1 MTTKFERQGT
11 ILRLVQQQPLSTQ
24 ADVAEALRAA
34 GIDAVQATVSRDI
47 HQLGLVKVRNEEG
60 RLVYALQGAADLR
73 RLDELT
79 FALRRWAG
87 GFTPAGNL
95 CVIAT
100 PRGFAAALA
109 DAIDAA
115 ELDEVAGTIAGDNTV
130 FVAARDGLSG
140 AELAARTAKAPAVSV
155 VERSSVILGSL
166 PVGERVGIAFSGGL
180 DTSCALAWM
189 REHGAIP
196 YAFTADLGQ
205 YDEPDIDAVPDKAR
219 LYGAE
224 DAVLV
229 DCKERARARGPDR
242 AAVRR
247 VPHPDGRQAL
257 LQHHAARARRHRDEA
272 RAGDGRA
279 RRRHLG
285 RRLDVQGQRH
295 RALLPLRPARQREP
309 AHLQAVARQPPS
321 STSSAAARR

>member
-95 CVIAT
+95 CVIGT

-130 FVAARDGLSG
+130 FVAARDGVSG
-140 AELAARTAKAPAVSV
+140 AELA
-155 VERSSVILGSL
+155 
-166 PVGERVGIAFSGGL
+166 
-180 DTSCALAWM
+180 
-189 REHGAIP
+189 RE
-196 YAFTADLGQ
+196 
-205 YDEPDIDAVPDKAR
+205 
-219 LYGAE
+219 
-224 DAVLV
+224 
-229 DCKERARARGPDR
+229 
-242 AAVRR
+242 
-247 VPHPDGRQAL
+247 
-257 LQHHAARARRHRDEA
+257 
-272 RAGDGRA
+272 
-279 RRRHLG
+279 
-285 RRLDVQGQRH
+285 
-295 RALLPLRPARQREP
+295 LRK
-309 AHLQAVARQPPS
+309 HLQ
-321 STSSAAARR
+321 